1 MSRDGAQDDDA
12 QRPRHN
18 EPTTSVTA
26 SDTNQD
32 QPRGPRAQRDARDL
46 RFFLTVPHPCS
57 YLPGREA
64 TTLFLDPQAPPS
76 AEIYEALT
84 LLGFRRSG
92 GNLYRPH
99 CEGCRACISVRIPVR
114 NFAATRT
121 QRKLV
126 NRNADLDVRVL
137 SAEFRDE
144 HYALYARYISARH
157 TDGDMYPPS
166 RDQYCQFLARPRAF
180 ASLIEFRLGEHLMA
194 VAATDWLEH
203 GLSAIYTFF
212 DPDPIFERRS
222 LGVFAV
228 LKQIELARERDLPHV
243 YLGYWIQQCQK
254 MRYKQDYQP
263 LEYLDGGRWQQLVP
277 SALSE

>member
-1 MSRDGAQDDDA
+1 M
-12 QRPRHN
+12 H
-18 EPTTSVTA
+18 
-26 SDTNQD
+26 
-32 QPRGPRAQRDARDL
+32 DL

-64 TTLFLDPQAPPS
+64 TTLFLDPQTRPTAD
-76 AEIYEALT
+76 IYDALT

-92 GNLYRPH
+92 SNLYRPH
-99 CEGCRACISVRIPVR
+99 CDECRACISVRIPVR
-114 NFAATRT
+114 DFAPTRT
-121 QRKLV
+121 QRKLI
-126 NRNADLDVRVL
+126 NRNADLEVSVRP
-137 SAEFRDE
+137 AEFRDE
-144 HYALYARYISARH
+144 HYALYARYIAQRH

-166 RDQYCQFLARPRAF
+166 QDQYRQFLARPRSF

-194 VAATDWLEH
+194 VAATDWLGH

-228 LKQIELARERDLPHV
+228 LKQIELARARNLPHV

-254 MRYKQDYQP
+254 MRYKQAYQP
-263 LEYLDGGRWQQLVP
+263 LEYLDGGRWQRLIPVHA
-277 SALSE
+277 SA